1 MAAGLGM
8 FELGTLA
15 PPFLIGGNCIYLIE
29 KINFTYVTDPG
40 LLIGRECVVRVP
52 SLATYHQ
59 LEFRELLI
67 REDLLLVNTAAVL
80 LSLLV
85 EAFAVEALIAASFTH
100 VIGIP
105 ARVLREVV
113 NGCGRL
119 KHVVGRGHRF
129 GETLWPRCDLTH
141 VVVRLLV
148 LLSQLLEELVLQD
161 LRGSVTFVRV
171 VDQHLHDDI
180 LGIGRNMRYELS
192 YTDEL
197 LGLEVE
203 LHVSCVLLKLI
214 QELLRRGPHD
224 VVNFIY
230 LVKLIISRKQGEE

>member
-29 KINFTYVTDPG
+29 KINFTYVTDSG

-52 SLATYHQ
+52 SLATYHK
-59 LEFRELLI
+59 LEFGELLI
-67 REDLLLVNTAAVL
+67 RQDLLLVDPAAVL
-80 LSLLV
+80 LALLV
-85 EAFAVEALIAASFTH
+85 EALAVEALIAASFAH

-113 NGCGRL
+113 DGRGRL

-161 LRGSVTFVRV
+161 LRGRVALIRV
-171 VDQHLHDDI
+171 VD
-180 LGIGRNMRYELS
+180 
-192 YTDEL
+192 
-197 LGLEVE
+197 
-203 LHVSCVLLKLI
+203 
-214 QELLRRGPHD
+214 
-224 VVNFIY
+224 
-230 LVKLIISRKQGEE
+230 